1 MTNSIKKPINKG
13 IKMFKKLAALLT
25 KKPEPTNIFPATPE
39 EKKPAAK
46 KVVAKKVAPK
56 TSKR

>member
-1 MTNSIKKPINKG
+1 
-13 IKMFKKLAALLT
+13 MFKRLAALLT

-46 KVVAKKVAPK
+46 KVVAKTVAPK
-56 TSKR
+56 TSTR